1 MRLLLLLLLVS
12 VTSAA
17 QIAILN
23 EVLVV
28 YDNDS
33 IKTEHWDL
41 VEIQNGVSVS
51 KGDFVVI
58 YDMRCINDTACMAN
72 VSAYRVISEEVLD
85 NGDIISVM
93 EPL

>member
-1 MRLLLLLLLVS
+1 MKPILLFLLVS
-12 VTSAA
+12 VASAGP
-17 QIAILN
+17 IAILN

-51 KGDFVVI
+51 KGDFVVM
-58 YDMRCINDTACMAN
+58 YDVQHINDTACMSN
-72 VSAYRVISEEVLD
+72 VSAYRVISEEVFD
-85 NGDIISVM
+85 NGDVISVM